1 MKSEYQEALD
11 RIKSQRVKVNS
22 WEYRAFADKNSD
34 LDTLQELVDRATPMK
49 PLYKIPEHK
58 RRKDGEE
65 LSHCPVCEWQLNCK
79 YGCQN
84 NKCRQCIDWSDE

>member
-1 MKSEYQEALD
+1 MKSKYEEALD
-11 RIKSQRVKVNS
+11 YLRRIGGDGYYKKQREKSFDV
-22 WEYRAFADKNSD
+22 
-34 LDTLQELVDRATPMK
+34 LQELVDRATPMK

-65 LSHCPVCEWQLNCK
+65 LAHCPVCEWQLNWK

-84 NKCRQCIDWSDE
+84 NKCRQCIDWSKI